1 MGIFTCLLYTS
12 YSESKVIDSRPADEG
27 ASIRRRRECLS
38 CGKRFT
44 TYETVESLPMVVVKK
59 DGSRQSF
66 ERRKVLG
73 GMIRA
78 CEKRPVPLAELEKIA
93 EEIEQDLQN
102 SMEREISTD
111 ASGEKVIDRLRSV
124 DQVAYVR
131 FASVY
136 RQFKDI
142 DTFMAVSYTHLKQRR
157 RRHCRCKAA
166 VPGRTAGAGIFGGRL

>member
-1 MGIFTCLLYTS
+1 MKCPYCG
-12 YSESKVIDSRPADEG
+12 YSESKVIDSRPSDEG

-38 CGKRFT
+38 CSKRFT
-44 TYETVESLPMVVVKK
+44 TYETVESMPMVVVKK

-66 ERRKVLG
+66 DRRKVLG

-78 CEKRPVPLAELEKIA
+78 CEKRPVALAELEKIA
-93 EEIEQDLQN
+93 SEIEQDLQN
-102 SMEREISTD
+102 SMDREISTD
-111 ASGEKVIDRLRSV
+111 AIGERVMESLRSV

-142 DTFMAVSYTHLKQRR
+142 DTFMAELNKLLAESK
-157 RRHCRCKAA
+157 
-166 VPGRTAGAGIFGGRL
+166 